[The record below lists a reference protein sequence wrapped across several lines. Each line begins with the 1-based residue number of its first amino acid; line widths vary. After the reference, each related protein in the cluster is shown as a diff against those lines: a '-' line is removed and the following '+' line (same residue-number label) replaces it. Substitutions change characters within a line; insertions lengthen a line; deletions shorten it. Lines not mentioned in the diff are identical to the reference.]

1 MEESKLMQF
10 EDGLGRMVQERLS
23 RAEVEQ
29 IVARIRER
37 IQTIPGAAFAYVHG
51 SFIREGPS
59 RDIDIAVYFGEMP
72 RELATDRC
80 LEASAVLSHELGL
93 PVDVHPVDPES
104 IPFAYSVASGRL
116 LFTNDL
122 QLSNEFEERAIVRY
136 LDFQPV
142 LRSILKDLMSPR

>member
-1 MEESKLMQF
+1 MQEPKIMQF
-10 EDGLGRMVQERLS
+10 EDGLGRTVRKELGRSEVNRILEHIS
-23 RAEVEQ
+23 KKARA
-29 IVARIRER
+29 
-37 IQTIPGAAFAYVHG
+37 IPGAAFAYVHG

-93 PVDVHPVDPES
+93 PADVHPVDLES